1 MSTAY
6 QPNVTP
12 AAVPPLEP
20 GDRLTRLEFERR
32 YEAMPHLK
40 KAELIEGVVYMPA
53 AVRHHRHGR
62 PHNYLSHWVAS
73 YVTET
78 PGVDCSSDASAR
90 LDMDNMPQSDV
101 LLLVLPE
108 CGGQC
113 QISEDD
119 YIENAPELVAEVSSS
134 SVSFD
139 LHTKRNVYRRC
150 GVQEYIVWR
159 VLDRQIDWFILEN
172 GEFVAQQPD
181 QDGVYRSR
189 KFPGL
194 WLNVPAM
201 IAGRLKRVRQTLEKG
216 LATEEHAKFVA
227 QLNYQFPDDE

>member
-1 MSTAY
+1 MSIGN
-6 QPNVTP
+6 PSTP
-12 AAVPPLEP
+12 LQSFVPPLEP
-20 GDRLTRLEFERR
+20 GDRLTRAEFERR

-40 KAELIEGVVYMPA
+40 KAELIEGIVYMPA
-53 AVRHHRHGR
+53 AVRHGRHGR
-62 PHNYLSHWVAS
+62 PHSYMIQWLGS
-73 YVTET
+73 YVENT
-78 PGVDCSSDASAR
+78 PGVDCGSESSAR
-90 LDMDNMPQSDV
+90 LDMDNEPQPDG
-101 LLLVLPE
+101 LLLILPE

-134 SVSFD
+134 TVSFD
-139 LHTKRNVYRRC
+139 LHTKKNVYRRC

-159 VLDRQIDWFILEN
+159 VLDHQIDWFLLQD
-172 GEFVAQQPD
+172 GEFVPQTPD
-181 QDGVYRSR
+181 QDGVYRSK

-227 QLNYQFPDDE
+227 QLKYQFPDE